1 MRFALTPLS
10 QVMYKGEANLFT
22 TALQFPTLIIEKQ
35 RSMNQKTR
43 YKIQDFPKTHK
54 GLQWKLRDLQQR
66 PSYSLND
73 PKE

>member
-10 QVMYKGEANLFT
+10 QVMYKGEANLLT

-43 YKIQDFPKTHK
+43 YKIQDFPNTHK
-54 GLQWKLRDLQQR
+54 GLQ
-66 PSYSLND
+66 
-73 PKE
+73 